1 MASPFAAK
9 LAALPKPSPESR
21 SAAMLSELEQRDLVA
36 QVSAPE
42 ALAAHLASGS
52 RVLYAGFDPT
62 APSLQVGN
70 LVTLLMLRRFQLK
83 GHRPILLLGGATGL
97 IGDPAG
103 RAEERA
109 LHDEETVRGY
119 AAALT
124 AQAARFIDLDA
135 GSGARV
141 VNNLDWTEGLAVIP
155 FLRDVGKH
163 FAVHAMMQRDSVRER
178 LARDGGG
185 ISYTE
190 FSYMLLQ
197 AHDYLQLAR
206 RYDCTLQLG
215 GSDQWGNIVSGIDL
229 VRRKLQ
235 RPAYALTHPLVTHQD
250 GTKFGKSAAGAVWLD
265 AEHTSPYAFHQFWL
279 NSADTDVMSFL
290 RRFTLLEQDALADA
304 EREVERHPERRAGQ
318 RLLAAEVT
326 RLVHGDAALQAA
338 ERIAAALFS
347 GEARALSASDFAQ
360 LQRDG
365 MACTPLPPGSGLLAA
380 LAAAGLAA
388 SNGAARQLVR
398 AGGVTV
404 NGEPATD
411 EAQRLLPAD
420 ALHGRYFAVR
430 RGKKHWRLLVLE
442 G

>member
-1 MASPFAAK
+1 MALSSPPLSNGTPAR
-9 LAALPKPSPESR
+9 R
-21 SAAMLSELEQRDLVA
+21 SAAMLSELQQRDLVA

-119 AAALT
+119 MAALT

-135 GSGARV
+135 ASGARV
-141 VNNLDWTEGLAVIP
+141 VNNLDWTEGLGVVP
-155 FLRDVGKH
+155 FLRDIGKH
-163 FAVHAMMQRDSVRER
+163 FAVNAMMQRDSVRER

-229 VRRKLQ
+229 VRRKLR

-265 AEHTSPYAFHQFWL
+265 AEQTSPYAFHQFWL
-279 NSADTDVMSFL
+279 NSADADVVPLL

-304 EREVERHPERRAGQ
+304 EREVQSHPERRAGQ

-326 RLVHGDAALQAA
+326 RLVHGDAALEAA

-347 GEARALSASDFAQ
+347 GEVRALSAGDFAQ

-365 MACTPLPPGSGLLAA
+365 MACTPLAPGSGLLSA

-398 AGGVTV
+398 GGGVTV
-404 NGEPATD
+404 NGEVAKDAT
-411 EAQRLLPAD
+411 QRLLPAD

>member
-1 MASPFAAK
+1 MALSS
-9 LAALPKPSPESR
+9 LPLPNGAPARR

-42 ALAAHLASGS
+42 ALAAHLAGGS

-70 LVTLLMLRRFQLK
+70 LVTLLMLRRFQLA

-97 IGDPAG
+97 IGDPSG
-103 RAEERA
+103 RAEERT

-119 AAALT
+119 VAALA
-124 AQAARFIDLDA
+124 AQAARFIDLDD
-135 GSGARV
+135 GSGGRV
-141 VNNLDWTEGLAVIP
+141 VNNLDWTDGLGVIP

-163 FAVHAMMQRDSVRER
+163 FAVNAMMQRDSVRER
-178 LARDGGG
+178 LAREGGG

-197 AHDYLQLAR
+197 AYDYLQLAR

-229 VRRKLQ
+229 VRRTLQ

-279 NSADTDVMSFL
+279 NSADADVMQLL

-304 EREVERHPERRAGQ
+304 EREVKTHPERRAGQ

-326 RLVHGDAALQAA
+326 RLVHGEAALAAA
-338 ERIAAALFS
+338 ERIAAALFA
-347 GEARALSASDFAQ
+347 GEARSLSASDFAQ

-365 MACTPLPPGSGLLAA
+365 MACTALPPGSGLLEA
-380 LAAAGLAA
+380 LASAGLAA
-388 SNGAARQLVR
+388 SNGAARQLVQ
-398 AGGVTV
+398 AGGIQV
-404 NGEPATD
+404 NGEVATD
-411 EAQRLLPAD
+411 ATQRLLPED

-430 RGKKHWRLLVLE
+430 RGKKHWRLLVLK